1 MCCCRR
7 RGSAA
12 QALHGIALSRT
23 PRRLGQGRDR
33 PQIPSQRLT
42 TCLHL
47 PPTKPGCRDLLHA
60 HYCICNLCSILA
72 QHVMSSLPAPPRTTH
87 LGREPQASFHLASL
101 GYLTSAHLLLHI
113 VSPLTIGLSS
123 STYLLLRDVLLPV
136 SCKSPRAARM
146 ESLPRNSSS

>member
-42 TCLHL
+42 TYLHL
-47 PPTKPGCRDLLHA
+47 PPTKPGCHDLLHA

-87 LGREPQASFHLASL
+87 LGRGPQASFHLVS
-101 GYLTSAHLLLHI
+101 SHLLFPI
-113 VSPLTIGLSS
+113 SSSLTIGLSS
-123 STYLLLRDVLLPV
+123 STSLLLRDVLLPV
-136 SCKSPRAARM
+136 SCQSPMAARM
-146 ESLPRNSSS
+146 EALRRKSSS